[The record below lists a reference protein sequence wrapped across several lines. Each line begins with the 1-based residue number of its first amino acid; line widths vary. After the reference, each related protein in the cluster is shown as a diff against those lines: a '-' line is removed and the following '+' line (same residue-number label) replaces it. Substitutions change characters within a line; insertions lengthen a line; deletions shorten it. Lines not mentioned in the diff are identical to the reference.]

1 MALFADWFALLLG
14 PTEQVN
20 FTLTRNP
27 DGALTVVVT
36 PLLKDAPDALPDA
49 LAPVRAALA
58 RPVRIVAPAA
68 ELDARLP
75 DLLRRYAASR
85 ATLAESW
92 GALES
97 LEEAARLARAVA
109 HRAKTAPP
117 SQRPP
122 VAEPDGEGTVPA
134 GTGSPYC
141 WRGPAPRA
149 GSRKPIWRRRW
160 TIPARTGRCTAC
172 WREGWTRCALGC
184 GRKRRAF
191 RRRDSRLRTITP
203 G

>member
-1 MALFADWFALLLG
+1 MALFADLFALLLG

-97 LEEAARLARAVA
+97 LEEAARLARAAA

-122 VAEPDGEGTVPA
+122 VAEPDGEGTVPGVTRTPSLSPTTA
-134 GTGSPYC
+134 PGSTPT
-141 WRGPAPRA
+141 PPVAAMAAAP
-149 GSRKPIWRRRW
+149 PL
-160 TIPARTGRCTAC
+160 T
-172 WREGWTRCALGC
+172 L
-184 GRKRRAF
+184 F
-191 RRRDSRLRTITP
+191 
-203 G
+203 